1 MDDIDTIID
10 ELRAANQDALLADG
24 LDEALIGYT
33 INTHSRHVAVYSAQ
47 KCVEVLMRRDGMP
60 HDEADEFLEHNTYC
74 AYVGPDGP
82 LYVRTR

>member
-10 ELRAANQDALLADG
+10 ELRAANPDALLADG

-47 KCVEVLMRRDGMP
+47 KCVEVLMRRDGMT

-74 AYVGPDGP
+74 AYVGKDGP

>member
-10 ELRAANQDALLADG
+10 ELREANPEALLADG

-47 KCVEVLMRRDGMP
+47 KCVEVLMRRDGMT

-74 AYVGPDGP
+74 AYVGKDGP

>member
-10 ELRAANQDALLADG
+10 ELRSANPDALLADG

-47 KCVEVLMRRDGMP
+47 KCVEVLMRRDGMT

-74 AYVGPDGP
+74 AYVGKDGP